1 MALSLDWISAT
12 DSRSCTAPLREGK
25 EGRPGGGGRAPA
37 GGRSPVQARNY
48 PTATWPYW
56 GGAAC
61 AAHPQTPG
69 VLAPCRRAAET
80 RTFRRSGGQGELP
93 GNCRAVDEDGAVFG
107 WAGAVIRRRPI
118 RAAGGLLPILQGAG
132 ACLTVAARIIWRI
145 LSLIVPPGGAA
156 CAMAFFP
163 HVIGGEILEATRGT
177 GEDVPVVA

>member
-93 GNCRAVDEDGAVFG
+93 GNCRAVDENGTVFG
-107 WAGAVIRRRPI
+107 WAGAVIRRSTV
-118 RAAGGLLPILQGAG
+118 RAAGGLLPILQGG
-132 ACLTVAARIIWRI
+132 GCL
-145 LSLIVPPGGAA
+145 LDCGGADHLA
-156 CAMAFFP
+156 DFIA
-163 HVIGGEILEATRGT
+163 HRSTRWRSLCT
-177 GEDVPVVA
+177 GLLPPCYRGRNSRSHTRNR